1 MTLILTVLAVLAGLT
16 LLLTVCP
23 QRRKQ
28 AAYGAAFVLAC
39 GAFGLSNGIPTVGG
53 DAMAQP
59 GCTWDGETLTCPRL
73 GGGVD
78 DFCDNPSNGL
88 HGLCNDYSGGGGG
101 YGGGGGGY
109 GGGGGGYGGGGGGY
123 GGGSSRGGDSG
134 GNSDSG
140 SWSDA
145 YNDTFDQCIRDS
157 AAHVPVPALL
167 AGVPQA
173 GGQHCAAFSLGYN
186 LPCKET
192 AFAVAAAGGALSR
205 APGGWGWVGWGL
217 GVTGAYV
224 GTFVCE

>member
-23 QRRKQ
+23 RRRKQ

-101 YGGGGGGY
+101 GGGYPPSYYYDGYYDGGY
-109 GGGGGGYGGGGGGY
+109 GGAFPSTNLIPPKRVITPPPASPSEPLDLCTSLEILSVGFGA
-123 GGGSSRGGDSG
+123 GSLSQGVANRVWRTGTSG
-134 GNSDSG
+134 L
-140 SWSDA
+140 
-145 YNDTFDQCIRDS
+145 
-157 AAHVPVPALL
+157 P
-167 AGVPQA
+167 
-173 GGQHCAAFSLGYN
+173 AAFVG
-186 LPCKET
+186 
-192 AFAVAAAGGALSR
+192 VA
-205 APGGWGWVGWGL
+205 L
-217 GVTGAYV
+217 GVASLFCDDTPDDD
-224 GTFVCE
+224 TPDDDTP